1 MGITYLGGP
10 MPQEILTDAPQSRFA
25 LDQAGA
31 LRDFVAGLDKP
42 DSVPVT
48 VVGHS
53 YGGSV
58 VGTP

>member
-1 MGITYLGGP
+1 